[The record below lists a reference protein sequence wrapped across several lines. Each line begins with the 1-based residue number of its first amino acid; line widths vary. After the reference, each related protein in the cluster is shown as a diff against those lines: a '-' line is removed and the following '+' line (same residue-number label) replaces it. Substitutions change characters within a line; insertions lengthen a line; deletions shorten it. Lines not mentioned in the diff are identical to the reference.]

1 MLYIYLYLY
10 FYIGHKLLRNT
21 YSTVSNI
28 EKYWSSIG
36 TDEVVFTVLYMLYIQ
51 QNNCRMK

>member
-1 MLYIYLYLY
+1 MLYIYLY

-28 EKYWSSIG
+28 EKYYSSIG

-51 QNNCRMK
+51 QKNFRME

>member
-1 MLYIYLYLY
+1 ME
-10 FYIGHKLLRNT
+10 HKLLRNT

-51 QNNCRMK
+51 QKNCRMK